1 MLIFCT
7 NNPILFSFMT
17 YEWVCINRNKQMIMV
32 ICSEFCKTNLV
43 LSPFIT
49 YHRICDKRNTTDATC
64 VWSRNC
70 LLLIVYRNCL
80 SFWSTWVHP
89 TCVGFLL
96 LFILLEY
103 LGSPNVCGVPVA
115 VYPSGVPGFTQR
127 VWGSCCSILLSV
139 YCYGAMLIV
148 CRDAT

>member
-89 TCVGFLL
+89 TFVGFLL

-115 VYPSGVPGFTQR
+115 Q
-127 VWGSCCSILLSV
+127 SCFMC
-139 YCYGAMLIV
+139 IV
-148 CRDAT
+148 MVLC

>member
-1 MLIFCT
+1 MCVEQE
-7 NNPILFSFMT
+7 LFI
-17 YEWVCINRNKQMIMV
+17 V
-32 ICSEFCKTNLV
+32 
-43 LSPFIT
+43 
-49 YHRICDKRNTTDATC
+49 DC
-64 VWSRNC
+64 VQE
-70 LLLIVYRNCL
+70 
-80 SFWSTWVHP
+80 
-89 TCVGFLL
+89 

-127 VWGSCCSILLSV
+127 LWGSCCSILLSV

>member
-96 LFILLEY
+96 LNLAFCVLLWY
-103 LGSPNVCGVPVA
+103 YVDCV
-115 VYPSGVPGFTQR
+115 QR
-127 VWGSCCSILLSV
+127 RNLDNREIKSRL
-139 YCYGAMLIV
+139 
-148 CRDAT
+148 R